1 VPHRSSRIAELSTAS
16 ASATAAA
23 GNIDPAAFREA
34 LLAWFARNARDL
46 PWRRTLDPYQVWLSE
61 IMLQQTQ
68 MERGVAYFERFIARF
83 PDVRALD
90 AASEDEVLKLWEGL
104 GYYSRARN
112 LRRAARRIM
121 EHHDGAFPRDPDA
134 IRALPGVGPYTAGAI
149 ASVAFNAPLPAVD
162 ANVLRVFARVL
173 DISEPVGAPA
183 VKRRIEAAACE
194 LLDPLQARAFNQALM
209 ELGALVCKPRK
220 PGCSSCPLATQC
232 LAFAN
237 GTAEQRPVLKPGP
250 EIIRVNMACGVL
262 ASRGRIFIQKRRQ
275 GDVWPGLWE
284 FPGGVMEQGETP
296 EETLVREY
304 QEETELRVQAGGKI
318 GVLRTSYTRY
328 RITLHGFFCQAAP
341 GVDPEAQY
349 RLHEADEARFVIPAE
364 LKNFAFPSGHARL
377 VAKLLTDLRLT
388 AFLNG
393 SSAS

>member
-1 VPHRSSRIAELSTAS
+1 V
-16 ASATAAA
+16 TAAA
-23 GNIDPAAFREA
+23 AALSSCGIAAAEHLDILAFRQE
-34 LLAWFARNARDL
+34 LLDWFARSARDL
-46 PWRRTLDPYQVWLSE
+46 PWRRTLDPYHVWLSE

-83 PDVRALD
+83 PDVAALD
-90 AASEDEVLKLWEGL
+90 AAGEDEVLKLWEGL

-121 EHHDGAFPRDPDA
+121 EVHGGAFPSDPEA

-149 ASVAFNAPLPAVD
+149 ASVAFNAALPAVD

-173 DISEPVGAPA
+173 NIGEPVSVPA
-183 VKRRIEAAACE
+183 VRRRIEAVAAQ
-194 LLDPLQARAFNQALM
+194 LLDPLHAREFNQALM

-220 PGCSSCPLATQC
+220 PDCPSCPVAAQCQALAC
-232 LAFAN
+232 
-237 GTAEQRPVLKPGP
+237 GTAEARPVLKPGP
-250 EIIRVNMACGVL
+250 EIIRVDMACGVL

-284 FPGGVMEQGETP
+284 FPGGVMEEGETP

-304 QEETELRVQAGGKI
+304 QEETELGVLAGGKI

-341 GVDPEAQY
+341 GVDPET
-349 RLHEADEARFVIPAE
+349 RFCLNEADEARFVAPGE
-364 LKNFAFPSGHARL
+364 LKDYAFPSGHSRL
-377 VAKLLTDLRLT
+377 VAKLLTDLRLN
-388 AFLNG
+388 AFLA
-393 SSAS
+393 ASRSL